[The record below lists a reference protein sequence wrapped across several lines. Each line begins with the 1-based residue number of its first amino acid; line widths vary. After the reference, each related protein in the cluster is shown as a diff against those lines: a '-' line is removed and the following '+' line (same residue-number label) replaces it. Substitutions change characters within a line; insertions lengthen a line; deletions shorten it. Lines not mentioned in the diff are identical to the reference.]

1 MFKKGDFK
9 RNMTTEWKFRLF
21 LLLKLPLAFI
31 VGLRLKSITN
41 QVVEISLPFKWLNTN
56 PFKSMYFACL
66 TMAAELS
73 TGVVVMSIIDTL
85 PQSFAMLV
93 LKVEGDFVKRG
104 LGTIVFRCED
114 TVVAQNAFEKA
125 LAEKSPQQFVLKS
138 IGYNEQNEPICSF
151 HFTWSIKAK

>member
-9 RNMTTEWKFRLF
+9 RNMTTGWKFRLF

-31 VGLRLKSITN
+31 VGLRLKSMTDRC
-41 QVVEISLPFKWLNTN
+41 VEISLPFKWLNTN

-73 TGVVVMSIIDTL
+73 TGIVVMNLIDSL

-104 LGTIVFRCED
+104 LGKIVFRCED
-114 TVVAQNAFEKA
+114 LVIAQNAFERA
-125 LAEKSPQQFVLKS
+125 LEEKSPQQFVLKS

-151 HFTWSIKAK
+151 SFTWSIKAK